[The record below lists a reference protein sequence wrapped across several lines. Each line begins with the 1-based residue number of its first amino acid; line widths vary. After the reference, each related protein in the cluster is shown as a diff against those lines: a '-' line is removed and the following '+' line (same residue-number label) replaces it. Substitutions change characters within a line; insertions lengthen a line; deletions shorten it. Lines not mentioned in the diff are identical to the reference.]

1 MQQLREVIK
10 SANAN
15 TADAIAIVDEGV
27 DEASTEGVDEAFS
40 LRVRMPLLQVLLQHL
55 HVGTALQVPQS
66 WFQLMTTHPW
76 HLSRLLICSLWNR

>member
-15 TADAIAIVDEGV
+15 TADAIAIVD
-27 DEASTEGVDEAFS
+27 EGVDEAFS